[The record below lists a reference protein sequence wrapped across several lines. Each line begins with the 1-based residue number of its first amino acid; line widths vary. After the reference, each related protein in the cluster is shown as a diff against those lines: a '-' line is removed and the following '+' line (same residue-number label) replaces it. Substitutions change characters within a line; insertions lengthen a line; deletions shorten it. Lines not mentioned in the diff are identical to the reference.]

1 MISLLCALSLLGCS
15 DAALGAAPARDRTGL
30 IHFARAADSSFDRF
44 TQAPT
49 PAQQAWM
56 RSKYW
61 RMRAYAPYFD
71 SRTAWYGG
79 AWAYK
84 DAMAIYPGE
93 NKPADWYLK
102 DAQGRPLYIWWGCN
116 GTTCSQ
122 FAGDVGSPE
131 YRRAWIDDAKAMY
144 LKGY

>member
-1 MISLLCALSLLGCS
+1 MRSLSITGMCPSLGRVMISLLCALSLLGCS
-15 DAALGAAPARDRTGL
+15 DAALGAAPARDRAGL

-71 SRTAWYGG
+71 SRTPWFGG

-84 DAMAIYPGE
+84 DAMAIYPE
-93 NKPADWYLK
+93 RVQAR
-102 DAQGRPLYIWWGCN
+102 AT
-116 GTTCSQ
+116 GT
-122 FAGDVGSPE
+122 
-131 YRRAWIDDAKAMY
+131 
-144 LKGY
+144 

>member
-15 DAALGAAPARDRTGL
+15 DAAWAPLRRATGRAS
-30 IHFARAADSSFDRF
+30 IHFAQAADSSFDRF

-56 RSKYW
+56 RAKYW

-71 SRTAWYGG
+71 SRTPWFGG

-93 NKPADWYLK
+93 TEPAHWYLK
-102 DAQGRPLYIWWGCN
+102 DAQRPAALHLVGL
-116 GTTCSQ
+116 Q
-122 FAGDVGSPE
+122 RHDVLAV
-131 YRRAWIDDAKAMY
+131 RR
-144 LKGY
+144 

>member
-15 DAALGAAPARDRTGL
+15 GAALGAAPARDRAGL

-71 SRTAWYGG
+71 SRTPWFGG

-84 DAMAIYPGE
+84 DAMAIYPSE
-93 NKPADWYLK
+93 SKPAHWYLK
-102 DAQGRPLYIWWGCN
+102 DAN
-116 GTTCSQ
+116 GPAALHLVGLQ
-122 FAGDVGSPE
+122 RHDVLAV
-131 YRRAWIDDAKAMY
+131 RR
-144 LKGY
+144 